1 MSETKTASNGA
12 MQKSNGTAVAT
23 VKSPDIVTQ
32 VLGRVHQFQQ
42 SKELKIPKDYVPENA
57 LKSAYLIL
65 QETKDRDGKSA
76 LETCS
81 PASIANA
88 LLNMVVQGLSPM
100 KRQCSFIAYGG
111 QLQMQREYAGTVA
124 LAKRFGAVKDVSAN
138 VIYENDE
145 FEFEKVTETGRTK
158 IVKHIQ
164 KFENIDINKIR
175 GAYATLIF
183 NDGTTN
189 TEVMTITQIRSAWN
203 QGAAKGNSPAHR
215 NFPDQMAMKTV
226 INRACKL
233 HISTSDDAGVF
244 DEEETVQD
252 AIEVNASYQI
262 EQNANKS
269 EIAFTPSQEVKP
281 NPKAEEVVNAESR
294 KPSEVSNEEL
304 TGEKTLF

>member
-1 MSETKTASNGA
+1 MSKENQIAKPMNGA
-12 MQKSNGTAVAT
+12 IAT

-76 LETCS
+76 LETCT

-124 LAKRFGAVKDVSAN
+124 LAKRFGGVKDVAAN

-145 FEFEKVTETGRTK
+145 FEFEKVVATGRTR
-158 IVKHIQ
+158 IIKHVQ
-164 KFENIDINKIR
+164 KFENIDINKIK

-183 NDGTTN
+183 EDGSTTS
-189 TEVMTITQIRSAWN
+189 EVMTITQIRSAWN

-215 NFPDQMAMKTV
+215 NFPDQMSMKTV

-233 HISTSDDAGVF
+233 HISTSDDSGVF
-244 DEEETVQD
+244 DEEENVSD
-252 AIEVNASYQI
+252 FV
-262 EQNANKS
+262 
-269 EIAFTPSQEVKP
+269 
-281 NPKAEEVVNAESR
+281 VVNAEREIEINAHKKELSFTESEVSPSTSAPTPQAEPR
-294 KPSEVSNEEL
+294 KPSEISNEEL
-304 TGEKTLF
+304 TAEIKPLF